1 MTRSALTE
9 SIAKAH
15 QGFFKRIHASVLA
28 EPDPFLVQ
36 SVLRRMERLEGGAN
50 IEDLLALLI
59 SPSDVKQS
67 LDFLERKK
75 LVDWDHRNNRGWI
88 AQDGKAYAHAPGSY
102 GIHELRWENLSQED
116 ALALLKSAEPHVELT
131 YGKMIAIKS
140 EQLKSFQKEA
150 DAVLKELE
158 QRENKYMC
166 ETLNLPA
173 DSKVE
178 FDIVRAHTVVPERD
192 EHTNVRLNYQT
203 IDDAFRQGFRYA
215 SAKLKLP
222 AEIKEKTGSLA
233 TIEMH
238 NQSINPK
245 AKVNEYA
252 AWTSQSITTNSG
264 KFWELLLPIQ
274 RVGYQ
279 AVVTFFQKLQTVVQN
294 KQVTYR

>member
-1 MTRSALTE
+1 MTKSALTE
-9 SIAKAH
+9 GIAKAH
-15 QGFFKRIHASVLA
+15 QEFFKRTHASVLA
-28 EPDPFLVQ
+28 EQDPFLVQ
-36 SVLRRMERLEGGAN
+36 SVLRRIGLLEGGAH

-67 LDFLERKK
+67 LDFLERQK
-75 LVDWDHRNNRGWI
+75 LVDWDHRTKRGWI
-88 AQDGKAYAHAPGSY
+88 TQDGKAYVHAPGSY
-102 GIHELRWENLSQED
+102 GIQELRWENLSQKD
-116 ALALLKSAEPHVELT
+116 ARALLKSAEQHVELT
-131 YGKMIAIKS
+131 YGKMIAINS
-140 EQLKSFQKEA
+140 EQLKPFQKEA

-173 DSKVE
+173 GSKVD
-178 FDIVRAHTVVPERD
+178 FNIVRAHTVVLERR
-192 EHTNVRLNYQT
+192 EHSRVRLNYQT

-215 SAKLKLP
+215 SAQLKLP
-222 AEIKEKTGSLA
+222 AEIKEKTGTLA

-238 NQSINPK
+238 NQSIHPE
-245 AKVNEYA
+245 AKVDEYA
-252 AWTSQSITTNSG
+252 AWTSQNITKDSG
-264 KFWELLLPIQ
+264 KFWELPLPIQ